1 MINYKGTPL
10 LGEDSNPQHTS
21 EFFAIAG
28 TVLFWLI
35 FSIFSFVIKP
45 QPEKPKYKEVQIVLS
60 STPVVQKTEEAP
72 APAEAASASAAS
84 SETVVEQVVETPV
97 VETPAP
103 KVETTPVVKETPPAP
118 KPVEKKVETS
128 KPKAQPKP
136 EPKKEAPKAQTQK
149 TQTPAPAKKVEP
161 VEPIEYAVDPME
173 AFAAQTNKKPKKE
186 VNWDEMFADDEPSE
200 TSSSNQVKT
209 VTNNEPA
216 FSGTAGTSSSNTTE
230 KVISSTNTST
240 SKSTSASSST
250 SSALEGIKNSS
261 FKGNAANGV
270 QSETSVKSKTSGSGK
285 VEMEMS
291 NGRSRA
297 LISPA
302 KPVINLSAQAAA
314 TIDSSITVT
323 IRFRVVEAG
332 NVPRAEIAITPES
345 TLHQLVRDEI
355 RNQISTWRF
364 EPADYAATATFE
376 YKIVK
381 Q

>member
-35 FSIFSFVIKP
+35 FTIFSFVIKP
-45 QPEKPKYKEVQIVLS
+45 QPDKPKYKEVQIVLS

-84 SETVVEQVVETPV
+84 SESVVEQV

-103 KVETTPVVKETPPAP
+103 KVEPAPVVKENPPAP
-118 KPVEKKVETS
+118 KTVEKKVETP

-136 EPKKEAPKAQTQK
+136 EPKKEAPKTQTQK
-149 TQTPAPAKKVEP
+149 TQTPVPAKKAEP

-186 VNWDEMFADDEPSE
+186 VDWDAMFADDEPA
-200 TSSSNQVKT
+200 TTQTTNQVKT
-209 VTNNEPA
+209 VTNKEPA
-216 FSGTAGTSSSNTTE
+216 FSGTAGTKAADSTEKLTSSSTPN
-230 KVISSTNTST
+230 SN
-240 SKSTSASSST
+240 SKSQNASSST

-261 FKGNAANGV
+261 FKGNAENGI
-270 QSETSVKSKTSGSGK
+270 QSQTNVKSKTSGSGK
-285 VEMEMS
+285 IEMQMS

-323 IRFRVVEAG
+323 IKFRVVEAG
-332 NVPRAEIAITPES
+332 NVPRAEISITPES

>member
-1 MINYKGTPL
+1 MINYKGTPV

-35 FSIFSFVIKP
+35 FTIFSFAIKP
-45 QPEKPKYKEVQIVLS
+45 QPKKPEYKEVQIVLS

-72 APAEAASASAAS
+72 APAEAAAASAAS
-84 SETVVEQVVETPV
+84 SESVVEQVVETPV

-103 KVETTPVVKETPPAP
+103 KVEPAPVKETPPAP
-118 KPVEKKVETS
+118 KPVEKKVETP

-136 EPKKEAPKAQTQK
+136 EPKKEAPKTQTQK
-149 TQTPAPAKKVEP
+149 TQTPAPAKKTEP
-161 VEPIEYAVDPME
+161 VEQIEYAVDPME
-173 AFAAQTNKKPKKE
+173 AFAQQTNKKPKKE
-186 VNWDEMFADDEPSE
+186 VDWDAMFADDEPAE
-200 TSSSNQVKT
+200 TQAASQTKT
-209 VTNNEPA
+209 VTSKEPA
-216 FSGTAGTSSSNTTE
+216 FSGTAGTSSTTATE
-230 KVISSTNTST
+230 KVTSSTTSST
-240 SKSTSASSST
+240 SKSQSASSST
-250 SSALEGIKNSS
+250 SKSLEGIKNSS

-270 QSETSVKSKTSGSGK
+270 QSETSVKAAQSGSGK
-285 VEMEMS
+285 VVMEMS

-297 LISPA
+297 LLDPA

-323 IRFRVVEAG
+323 IKFRVVEAG
-332 NVPRAEIAITPES
+332 NVPRAEITITPES

-364 EPADYAATATFE
+364 EPDDLAATATFE

>member
-1 MINYKGTPL
+1 MINYKGTPI

-28 TVLFWLI
+28 TVLFWII

-60 STPVVQKTEEAP
+60 STPVVQKSEAAP

-84 SETVVEQVVETPV
+84 SEPVVEQVVETPA
-97 VETPAP
+97 VETAAQ
-103 KVETTPVVKETPPAP
+103 KVEPAPVVKETPPAP
-118 KPVEKKVETS
+118 KPVEKKVETP
-128 KPKAQPKP
+128 KPKTQPKP
-136 EPKKEAPKAQTQK
+136 EPKKEAPKTQTQK
-149 TQTPAPAKKVEP
+149 TQIPAPAKKVEP

-173 AFAAQTNKKPKKE
+173 AFAAQTNKKAKKE
-186 VNWDEMFADDEPSE
+186 VDWDAMFADDEPAE
-200 TSSSNQVKT
+200 TQSSNQVKT
-209 VTNNEPA
+209 VTNKEPA
-216 FSGTAGTSSSNTTE
+216 FSGTAGTSSSATSE
-230 KVISSTNTST
+230 KVTSSTNTST
-240 SKSTSASSST
+240 SKSQSASSST

-270 QSETSVKSKTSGSGK
+270 QSETSVKAKESGSGR
-285 VEMEMS
+285 VMMEMS
-291 NGRSRA
+291 GGRTRA

-314 TIDSSITVT
+314 TIDNSITVT
-323 IRFRVVEAG
+323 IKFRVVEAG
-332 NVPRAEIAITPES
+332 NVPRAEISITPES

>member
-28 TVLFWLI
+28 TVLFWLL
-35 FSIFSFVIKP
+35 FTIFSFVIKP

-84 SETVVEQVVETPV
+84 SESVVEQVVETPV

-149 TQTPAPAKKVEP
+149 SQTPAPAKKAEP

-173 AFAAQTNKKPKKE
+173 AFAAQTAKKPKQE
-186 VNWDEMFADDEPSE
+186 FDWSQFDDEPAVEQSAV
-200 TSSSNQVKT
+200 QVKT
-209 VTNNEPA
+209 VQNNTPA
-216 FSGTAGTSSSNTTE
+216 FSGTAGTADPVAE
-230 KVISSTNTST
+230 QKVTSSTSNNNL
-240 SKSTSASSST
+240 KSQSASSST

>member
-103 KVETTPVVKETPPAP
+103 KVET
-118 KPVEKKVETS
+118 S

-149 TQTPAPAKKVEP
+149 TQTPAPAKKAEP

-297 LISPA
+297 LFSPA

-323 IRFRVVEAG
+323 IRFRVVDAG

>member
-118 KPVEKKVETS
+118 KPKVETP
-128 KPKAQPKP
+128 KPKPQPKQ

-149 TQTPAPAKKVEP
+149 TQTPAPANKVEP
-161 VEPIEYAVDPME
+161 VEPIEYAVAPMD

-230 KVISSTNTST
+230 KVTSSTNTST

>member
-84 SETVVEQVVETPV
+84 SESVVEQVVETPV

-118 KPVEKKVETS
+118 KPKVETP
-128 KPKAQPKP
+128 KPKPQPKQ

-285 VEMEMS
+285 VEMQMS

-332 NVPRAEIAITPES
+332 NVPRAEITITPES

>member
-84 SETVVEQVVETPV
+84 SESVVEQVVETPV

-103 KVETTPVVKETPPAP
+103 KVEPAPIIKETPPAP
-118 KPVEKKVETS
+118 KTVEKKVEPP

-149 TQTPAPAKKVEP
+149 TQTPAPANKVEP

-173 AFAAQTNKKPKKE
+173 AFAAQTAKKQKQE
-186 VNWDEMFADDEPSE
+186 FDWSQFDDEPAVEQSAA
-200 TSSSNQVKT
+200 QVKT
-209 VTNNEPA
+209 VQNNTPA
-216 FSGTAGTSSSNTTE
+216 FSGTAGTTDPVAE
-230 KVISSTNTST
+230 QKVTSSTSNNNL
-240 SKSTSASSST
+240 KSQTASSST

>member
-45 QPEKPKYKEVQIVLS
+45 QPDKPKYKEVQIVLS

-84 SETVVEQVVETPV
+84 SESVVEQV

-103 KVETTPVVKETPPAP
+103 KVEPAPVVKETPPAP
-118 KPVEKKVETS
+118 KTVEKNVETP

-136 EPKKEAPKAQTQK
+136 EPKKEAPKTQTQK
-149 TQTPAPAKKVEP
+149 TQTPVPAKKAEP

-173 AFAAQTNKKPKKE
+173 AFAAQTNKKAKKE
-186 VNWDEMFADDEPSE
+186 VDWDAMFADDEPA
-200 TSSSNQVKT
+200 TTQTTNQVKT
-209 VTNNEPA
+209 VTNKEPA
-216 FSGTAGTSSSNTTE
+216 FSGTAGTKATDSTEKLTSSS
-230 KVISSTNTST
+230 TSNSN
-240 SKSTSASSST
+240 SKSQNASSST

-261 FKGNAANGV
+261 FKGNAENGI
-270 QSETSVKSKTSGSGK
+270 QSQTNVKSKTSGSGK

-323 IRFRVVEAG
+323 IKFRVVEAG
-332 NVPRAEIAITPES
+332 NIPRAEITITPES

>member
-84 SETVVEQVVETPV
+84 SETVVEQVVETHV

-118 KPVEKKVETS
+118 KPKVETP
-128 KPKAQPKP
+128 KPKPQPKQ

-149 TQTPAPAKKVEP
+149 TQTPAPAKKAEP

-230 KVISSTNTST
+230 KVTSSTNTST
-240 SKSTSASSST
+240 SKSTIASSST

-332 NVPRAEIAITPES
+332 NVPRAEISITPES

>member
-28 TVLFWLI
+28 TVLFWLL
-35 FSIFSFVIKP
+35 FTIFSFVIKP

-84 SETVVEQVVETPV
+84 SESVVEQVVETPV

-118 KPVEKKVETS
+118 KTVEKKVEPP

-149 TQTPAPAKKVEP
+149 TQTPAPANKVEP

-173 AFAAQTNKKPKKE
+173 AFAAQTAKKPKQE
-186 VNWDEMFADDEPSE
+186 FDWSQFDDEPAVEQSAV
-200 TSSSNQVKT
+200 QVKT
-209 VTNNEPA
+209 VQNNTPA
-216 FSGTAGTSSSNTTE
+216 FSGTAGTADPVAE
-230 KVISSTNTST
+230 QKVTSSTSNNNL
-240 SKSTSASSST
+240 KSQSASSST

>member
-173 AFAAQTNKKPKKE
+173 AFAAQTAKKPKQE
-186 VNWDEMFADDEPSE
+186 FDWSQFDDEPAVEQSAV
-200 TSSSNQVKT
+200 QVKT
-209 VTNNEPA
+209 VQNNTPA
-216 FSGTAGTSSSNTTE
+216 FSGTAGTADPVAE
-230 KVISSTNTST
+230 QKVTSSTSNNNL
-240 SKSTSASSST
+240 KSQSASSST

-323 IRFRVVEAG
+323 IRFRVVDAG